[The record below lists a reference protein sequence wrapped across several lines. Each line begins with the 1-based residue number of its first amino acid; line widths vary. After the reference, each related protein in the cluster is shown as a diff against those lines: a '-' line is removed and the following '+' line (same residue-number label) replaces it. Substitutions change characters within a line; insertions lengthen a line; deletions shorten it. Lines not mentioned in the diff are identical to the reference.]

1 MTGLQKMS
9 ASHRIMIVNWQVDK
23 IIVQRRHPQMNYKQ
37 NQKINQVKESTLVVG
52 IDIGSTTQYARAFD
66 WRGIELGKVFKFS
79 NSREGFENFKGWMQ
93 WLQDK
98 YKKSDVIVG
107 IEPTGHYWFDLG
119 AYLEDEGIFLVMV
132 NPYAVKQTK
141 ELDDNSQ
148 SKNDSKDPKVIAK
161 LVIEGRYSAPYT
173 PDGVYADLRIM
184 VANRKRLIR
193 EITQIK
199 NRFARWFAIYF
210 PEYRDVFGDY
220 EAQSSMLVL
229 KVACTPEA
237 IIELGAEKIN
247 QIWRDAKLRAVGMK
261 RATTLCETAKK
272 SIGLRKGS
280 SAAKY
285 EMKLLLAD
293 YEYKKAQLDSI
304 MEEIDSLCKKIPESE
319 QMLAIKGIGVIT
331 VAGFLAEVGDVRRF
345 ESPRQIQKLAGLSLR
360 ENSSG
365 KHKGQTTISKRGRSK
380 LRAVLFN
387 AAIPLIATNPEF
399 RALHEYYTTRA
410 NNPLKK
416 KQSVIAISCKLIRIF
431 YAILSNGVT
440 YDPQKMMSDIHR
452 PQAA

>member
-1 MTGLQKMS
+1 
-9 ASHRIMIVNWQVDK
+9 
-23 IIVQRRHPQMNYKQ
+23 MNCKQ

-79 NSREGFENFKGWMQ
+79 NSREGFDNFKNWMQ
-93 WLQDK
+93 WIQGK
-98 YKKSDVIVG
+98 NKKTDVIVG

-161 LVIEGRYSAPYT
+161 LVIEGRYCAPYT

-184 VANRKRLIR
+184 AANRKRVIR
-193 EITQIK
+193 ELTQIK

-210 PEYRDVFGDY
+210 PEYKDVFGDY
-220 EAQSSMLVL
+220 ESQSSMLLL
-229 KVACTPEA
+229 KKACTPEA
-237 IIELGAEKIN
+237 IVELGAENIN

-261 RATTLCETAKK
+261 RATTLCEAAKR
-272 SIGLRKGS
+272 SIGLKKGS
-280 SAAKY
+280 SAAEY
-285 EMKLLLAD
+285 EMKLLLQD
-293 YEYKKAQLDSI
+293 YDYKMAQLESV
-304 MEEIDSLCKKIPESE
+304 MEEIESLCKKIPESE
-319 QMLAIKGIGVIT
+319 QMLAIKGIGLIT
-331 VAGFLAEVGDVRRF
+331 VAGFLAEIGDARRF
-345 ESPRQIQKLAGLSLR
+345 ESPKQIQKLAGLSLR

-399 RALHEYYTTRA
+399 NALHEYYTTRA

-431 YAILSNGVT
+431 YTILTKGVS
-440 YDPQKMMSDIHR
+440 YDAQKMMSDIHR
-452 PQAA
+452 QPAIA

>member
-1 MTGLQKMS
+1 
-9 ASHRIMIVNWQVDK
+9 
-23 IIVQRRHPQMNYKQ
+23 
-37 NQKINQVKESTLVVG
+37 
-52 IDIGSTTQYARAFD
+52 
-66 WRGIELGKVFKFS
+66 
-79 NSREGFENFKGWMQ
+79 
-93 WLQDK
+93 
-98 YKKSDVIVG
+98 
-107 IEPTGHYWFDLG
+107 
-119 AYLEDEGIFLVMV
+119 MV

-148 SKNDSKDPKVIAK
+148 SKNDRKDPKVIAK
-161 LVIEGRYSAPYT
+161 LVTEGRYSAPYT

-193 EITQIK
+193 EMTQIK

-210 PEYRDVFGDY
+210 PEYTDVFGDY
-220 EAQSSMLVL
+220 EAQSSMLLL
-229 KVACTPEA
+229 KKVCTPEA
-237 IIELGAEKIN
+237 IVELGAEKIN

-261 RATTLCETAKK
+261 RATTLCETAKR
-272 SIGLRKGS
+272 SIGLKKGS
-280 SAAKY
+280 SAARY
-285 EMKLLLAD
+285 EMKLLLED
-293 YEYKKAQLDSI
+293 YEYKKAQLDAV
-304 MEEIDSLCKKIPESE
+304 MEEIEKLCRKIPESE

-387 AAIPLIATNPEF
+387 AAIPLIAKNPEF
-399 RALHEYYTTRA
+399 KSLHEYYTTRV

-416 KQSVIAISCKLIRIF
+416 KQSVIAISCKLIRVF
-431 YAILSNGVT
+431 YAILAKGVT
-440 YDPQKMMSDIHR
+440 YDAQKLISDIHKQ